1 MSISRSGDPI
11 FLISLYSYL
20 NASIGLSLAAWRA
33 GQRPK
38 PMPTARE
45 KVVASNIENGE
56 IFVAQSA
63 KIAIRAAM
71 PEPKK
76 IPTIPPVKVITTA
89 SIRN

>member
-1 MSISRSGDPI
+1 
-11 FLISLYSYL
+11 
-20 NASIGLSLAAWRA
+20 
-33 GQRPK
+33 
-38 PMPTARE
+38 MPTARE
-45 KVVASNIENGE
+45 KVVASNIESGE

-76 IPTIPPVKVITTA
+76 IPAIPPIKVITTA